1 MKERLSEQQELIADL
16 EARLKERNDT
26 LQHDKHKY
34 VSEIK
39 HLRNEVSSR
48 TERMV
53 YIMQS
58 KYFHI
63 RIVSKLVPVV
73 QRLDSAVHQ
82 INRYPVDKC

>member
-39 HLRNEVSSR
+39 HLRNEVSLR
-48 TERMV
+48 AERMMYTV
-53 YIMQS
+53 QS
-58 KYFHI
+58 EYFHL
-63 RIVSKLVPVV
+63 RISSKLKDVRAQKLPTH
-73 QRLDSAVHQ
+73 RFF
-82 INRYPVDKC
+82 

>member
-48 TERMV
+48 LEIMV
-53 YIMQS
+53 YTV
-58 KYFHI
+58 Y
-63 RIVSKLVPVV
+63 
-73 QRLDSAVHQ
+73 
-82 INRYPVDKC
+82 